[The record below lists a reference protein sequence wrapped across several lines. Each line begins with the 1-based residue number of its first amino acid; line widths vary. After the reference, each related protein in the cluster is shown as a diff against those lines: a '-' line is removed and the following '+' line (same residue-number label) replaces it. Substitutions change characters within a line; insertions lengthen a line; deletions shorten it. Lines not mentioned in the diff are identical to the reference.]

1 MFMPLP
7 FRRKGSFR
15 DGRSTSRANET
26 GLGPNN
32 SLAAIRCC
40 MSERP
45 SWAAHRADKKGR
57 SATVVEVEA
66 TAIVNA
72 YADK

>member
-7 FRRKGSFR
+7 SAEKGSFR

-45 SWAAHRADKKGR
+45 SWAAHRADKKRQKRNSGR
-57 SATVVEVEA
+57 SGS
-66 TAIVNA
+66 NSNS
-72 YADK
+72 

>member
-1 MFMPLP
+1 MFMPSP
-7 FRRKGSFR
+7 FRRTGSFR

-32 SLAAIRCC
+32 SLAAILCC

-45 SWAAHRADKKGR
+45 SWAAHRADEKGR